1 MPIDDPERVLE
12 QLESADDST
21 EVARLLTPV
30 LEFHHEAIRRVLEI
44 LGRRGQKAVIDEL
57 LADPL
62 VGSLLRGYGLDT
74 AVPATSRGNV
84 VPLEQLLES
93 GKAHFRSVPLL
104 HRFELGHGDFFKVQ
118 FFDEELLLCNVEGHP
133 FAFKNRCPESGGPL
147 DHAELRQFTIT
158 CPCHHQTYDLRTGE
172 STASTER
179 KLEVMP
185 VTVEDGVIRVN
196 L

>member
-62 VGSLLRGYGLDT
+62 VGR
-74 AVPATSRGNV
+74 
-84 VPLEQLLES
+84 
-93 GKAHFRSVPLL
+93 
-104 HRFELGHGDFFKVQ
+104 
-118 FFDEELLLCNVEGHP
+118 
-133 FAFKNRCPESGGPL
+133 
-147 DHAELRQFTIT
+147 
-158 CPCHHQTYDLRTGE
+158 
-172 STASTER
+172 
-179 KLEVMP
+179 
-185 VTVEDGVIRVN
+185 
-196 L
+196 